1 MTVPAELRRW
11 CLDNGWD
18 PDSARPLSGGVVNT
32 VVRLWSDAG
41 ESVVAKCTTEPPDA
55 LFAAEADGLRS
66 LAATGL
72 VPVPDVLA
80 VGAHYLI
87 LTDLG
92 SSDLD
97 DVDWAGVGRRIAAL
111 HGVSAPRFGADRD
124 NYLGLLPQRNPWTD
138 DGHEFFAQ
146 HRLLRYLDEPRA
158 AAALTADDRRRLH
171 LLAERLPQ
179 LVPAD
184 PPALLHGDLWSG
196 NIVGNAVIDPA
207 AYFGWPEAELSM
219 LWCCGNVDRRFF
231 DAYRDVR
238 PLQAGW
244 QERMPLLHLR
254 EHLSVL
260 AHFGEQSGALT
271 EIRAVLNRFVG

>member
-1 MTVPAELRRW
+1 MAVPAKLRQW

-18 PDSARPLSGGVVNT
+18 PDSAKPLSGGVVNT
-32 VVRLWSDAG
+32 VVRLWNDAG
-41 ESVVAKCTTEPPDA
+41 ESVVAKCATEPPDA

-80 VGAHYLI
+80 VGEHYLI

-97 DVDWAGVGRRIAAL
+97 DVDWVGLGRRIAAL
-111 HGVSAPRFGADRD
+111 HGVTAPRFGADRD
-124 NYLGLLPQRNPWTD
+124 NYLGLLPQRNAWTD
-138 DGHEFFAQ
+138 DGHAFFAQ

-158 AAALTADDRRRLH
+158 AAAMTADDRRRLH

-207 AYFGWPEAELSM
+207 VYFGWPEAELSM
-219 LWCCGNVDRRFF
+219 LWCCGNVDGRFF
-231 DAYRDVR
+231 DAYCEVR
-238 PLQAGW
+238 PLRAGW

-271 EIRAVLNRFVG
+271 KIRAVLDRFVG